1 MSRPICERCS
11 EVIVIG
17 DLRNGHNAECK
28 FVWRDKSISLLTC
41 AQILDLKHA
50 VEESIQRDRIVTVRV
65 TADALEDS
73 ITEMVYWQ
81 HDLDDSLS
89 GTMDGAEIWGTLENG
104 DTWRVHLCVFA

>member
-28 FVWRDKSISLLTC
+28 AFA
-41 AQILDLKHA
+41 AQTLALKYA

-65 TADALEDS
+65 TADALEES
-73 ITEMVYWQ
+73 ITKLLYWQ

-104 DTWRVHLCVFA
+104 DTWRVHLCVQS